1 MPEWAGMRSVT
12 ITDSANGV
20 GLKCVCDFGRFTA
33 KEEVVEWVEG
43 RKITHQIE
51 AMGMSMKETWLL
63 DPIPEGT
70 KFRWRQEVDVRGAKR
85 LFSFLMKRQLGKAF
99 DGGMARLRAQ
109 VEASPA

>member
-1 MPEWAGMRSVT
+1 MRSVT
-12 ITDSANGV
+12 ITDSTDGV

-33 KEEVVEWVEG
+33 KEEVVEWVEE

-85 LFSFLMKRQLGKAF
+85 LLSFVIKRQLAKAF
-99 DGGMARLRAQ
+99 DRGMVRLKAL